1 MASLGALLDAAGLL
15 QHAAR
20 CEECGLS
27 IAALSDMPGRE
38 LDETL
43 RTKVGMAASEVTKL
57 REALRANAREDS
69 LRRQPSTL
77 SRAASALRH
86 RRRDVLD
93 DDDEPRVVLGVST
106 FFIGLA
112 AVILFG
118 LARGPYAG
126 VDASAMVCQDRTLD
140 CVGSLFAT
148 NSTPAA
154 PLDGMLAGAGAYGA
168 RVLVLASPLATADG
182 AVAGALVCVAG
193 APDKAGTS
201 AYQLAAYRGRRG
213 RYYYN
218 VADYDCSAGG
228 GAPPRNETEQRFC
241 SACLGLVGVCDE
253 PSGDAGGQSSAACDW
268 LRAAGALGT
277 AIRALLFLA
286 AAYLA
291 VPFLLL
297 WFGGVAHWLGSLACA
312 RRAQRQEVCLGAA
325 AHRICSLPIVRRGT
339 AALAWLI
346 WLVPI
351 ALVALSGLLLSS
363 LSAAAVPAPLGS
375 TMAFGR
381 QSRVAVT
388 ACCAAY
394 AAILAAAV
402 AMYATEARRLAR
414 ARRGDPSGVALV
426 SVQRPGPNG
435 NAAVLASGQ
444 V

>member
-193 APDKAGTS
+193 APDTRAWGWWACATS
-201 AYQLAAYRGRRG
+201 RAATLAASPPLRAIGCVRRA
-213 RYYYN
+213 RSAPRS
-218 VADYDCSAGG
+218 VRCSSSL
-228 GAPPRNETEQRFC
+228 PPISPCPFC
-241 SACLGLVGVCDE
+241 SCG
-253 PSGDAGGQSSAACDW
+253 SAASRTGWAASRARGAHSARKFASAQQRTASAASPLCD
-268 LRAAGALGT
+268 A
-277 AIRALLFLA
+277 
-286 AAYLA
+286 
-291 VPFLLL
+291 
-297 WFGGVAHWLGSLACA
+297 A
-312 RRAQRQEVCLGAA
+312 RR
-325 AHRICSLPIVRRGT
+325 HS
-339 AALAWLI
+339 
-346 WLVPI
+346 
-351 ALVALSGLLLSS
+351 
-363 LSAAAVPAPLGS
+363 
-375 TMAFGR
+375 
-381 QSRVAVT
+381 
-388 ACCAAY
+388 
-394 AAILAAAV
+394 
-402 AMYATEARRLAR
+402 
-414 ARRGDPSGVALV
+414 
-426 SVQRPGPNG
+426 PG
-435 NAAVLASGQ
+435 
-444 V
+444 